1 MHICPHTI
9 RVIEDWAG
17 KKVSPAKSQLQNGG
31 PFGAKAEPARAD
43 GEVADEDATKS
54 PKRDAAQTPQAGQ
67 IKKAEDQYDATT
79 TPLSTGLTPMR
90 GRSQT
95 QH

>member
-1 MHICPHTI
+1 MFICPHTI
-9 RVIEDWAG
+9 RCIEDWAG
-17 KKVSPAKSQLQNGG
+17 KKVSPAKSQLMNGG
-31 PFGAKAEPARAD
+31 NFTAKAEGVRPD

-54 PKRDAAQTPQAGQ
+54 PKREATQTPQAG
-67 IKKAEDQYDATT
+67 IFKKEDPYDATT